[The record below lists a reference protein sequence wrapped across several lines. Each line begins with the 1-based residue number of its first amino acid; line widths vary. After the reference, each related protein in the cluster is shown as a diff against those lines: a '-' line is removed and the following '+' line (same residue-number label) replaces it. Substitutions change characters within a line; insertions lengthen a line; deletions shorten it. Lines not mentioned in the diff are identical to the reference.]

1 MLKLKTQVLKLRMAT
16 LLLVQ
21 QSLVNGGLQVFQV
34 SSFAGH
40 RRWLDISEVFNFS
53 HPVASTHSLCTGS

>member
-1 MLKLKTQVLKLRMAT
+1 MLKFKTQILKLRTAT

-21 QSLVNGGLQVFQV
+21 QSLVNCELQAFQV
-34 SSFAGH
+34 PSFAGH
-40 RRWLDISEVFNFS
+40 RRRLDISAVSNFS